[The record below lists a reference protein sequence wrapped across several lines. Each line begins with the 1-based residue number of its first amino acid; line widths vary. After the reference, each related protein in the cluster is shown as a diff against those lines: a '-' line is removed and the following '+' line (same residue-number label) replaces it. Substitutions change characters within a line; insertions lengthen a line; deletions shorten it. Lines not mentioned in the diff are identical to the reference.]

1 MHPDVDPHVESA
13 LDALNGQDTDGLVAE
28 FAEGGTFTDPFVS
41 GGVSGAELRAYFSD
55 LFEAAPDLHLDIDRV
70 VSGPD
75 GSTAIE
81 GAYVGTHQGPLNGI
95 PPTGNSVVVPTMVVI
110 DVSPDG
116 ITAWRDYWDSRTF
129 LEQLGL
135 TFPEV
140 VPLLPRLAVRKLKEF
155 V

>member
-1 MHPDVDPHVESA
+1 MNADVDPHIEAA
-13 LDALNGQDTDGLVAE
+13 LEALNRQDTDGLVAE
-28 FAEGGTFTDPFVS
+28 FVDGGTFTDPFVTE
-41 GGVSGAELRAYFSD
+41 GVSGAELRAYFSD
-55 LFEAAPDLHLDIDRV
+55 LFEAAPDLHLDVDRV
-70 VSGPD
+70 VSPADGP
-75 GSTAIE
+75 TAIE
-81 GAYVGTHQGPLNGI
+81 GAYVGTHRGTLDGI

-129 LEQLGL
+129 FEQLGL

-140 VPLLPRLAVRKLKEF
+140 VPLLPGLAVRKLKEF